1 MGVWENVCIGA
12 KNGALGMQE
21 TLYVHCSLIQKL
33 SLHTFTHTHTH
44 SLSTHLVLE
53 DDPGFVLV

>member
-12 KNGALGMQE
+12 SACENGALGMQE
-21 TLYVHCSLIQKL
+21 TKNFHFTL
-33 SLHTFTHTHTH
+33 SHTHTH